1 MSRHWNP
8 EDELARVRSDAETK
22 LRWPDGAT
30 VGVALVAA
38 ACLGTAVLLYKL
50 AGPRDVFGG

>member
-8 EDELARVRSDAETK
+8 DEDLARVRGAQVQP
-22 LRWPDGAT
+22 RWPEGAT

-38 ACLGTAVLLYKL
+38 ACVGMAILLYRL